1 MNGMEEKTGGGGRVR
16 GVESD
21 REEREDQRRKKVKGG
36 YMSTVE
42 GKDGV
47 GRGRKKEESRE

>member
-1 MNGMEEKTGGGGRVR
+1 MR